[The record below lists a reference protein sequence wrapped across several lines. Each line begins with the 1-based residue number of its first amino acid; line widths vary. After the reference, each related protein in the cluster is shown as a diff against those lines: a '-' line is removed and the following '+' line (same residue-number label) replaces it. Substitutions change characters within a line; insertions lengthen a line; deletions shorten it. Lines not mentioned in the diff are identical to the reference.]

1 MTKIFSGNQEL
12 HHRSAKVSGELVNI
26 DGERFYKIEHVDHM
40 PHFFMSIVS
49 AYDHWLFISSNDG
62 ITAGRNSAEKALF
75 PYYTADLVIHDASR
89 TGGYTSIRVHTDEGL
104 KLWRPLSNH
113 YRGIY
118 RVWKNAYKNAA
129 GNRLILEEV
138 NEDLGLVFTVE
149 WTSAKKEGIVRRCA
163 LTNTSKHKIEL
174 DILDGLLNVMPARIS
189 PEMQQMKSVLVDG
202 YRHTELDEETGL
214 AMYNLGSKI
223 VDKAEPSESL
233 SSNVVWNA
241 GLDRTAVLLS
251 SAQLPAFGAGEDI
264 ENEPYVRGQ
273 KGAYLV
279 QSFLELN
286 PSEIKEWVTVG
297 DVDLSTAK
305 VADTLAHL
313 KSGRFSFESTIRGID
328 EGTLALQKLVSMN
341 DGQQRTGDV
350 STEMRHHN
358 NVLFN
363 VMRGGLFRTGY
374 DIKVKHLRGLVTHFN
389 KEYAHV
395 FDTHFT
401 EAELT
406 YPEMLEKLKGIQH
419 DGLKR
424 LCTMYLPLSFSRR
437 HGDPSRPWNR
447 FYIQSDADES
457 GTYEGNWRDIFQNW
471 EAMSYSYPHY
481 IFGMIFKFLNSS
493 TVDGYNPYR
502 ITEDG
507 IDWEVI
513 EPDDE
518 WSYIGYWGDHQI
530 VYLHRLLK
538 HAEKHFPGR
547 LSAMLHERTFAYANV
562 PYRIKGFKEIV
573 ENPKDTIDYD
583 WDSAGKVE
591 ERLKEIGADGAL
603 LMDSK
608 GEILEASLLEKLM
621 IPLLTKLSNF
631 VPDGGIWLNTQR
643 PEWNDANNALVG
655 YGMSMVTVGHMVPY
669 IDTIIEIL
677 KEDDSDSYRLEATAY
692 SFFSSI
698 AAIFASAKVQNDSS
712 QRAAVVT
719 ALGEAGEAYRTSVYQ
734 PVESKKTEITKVEL
748 MTALENF
755 KAHLSATLG
764 SNRRDD
770 GLFHSYNL
778 MNWTSEGIE
787 IERLPLMLEGQVASL
802 PSLGS
807 DMKAFKETLEKL
819 FISDLYRKDQDSFML
834 YPNKQLPRTLEKN
847 TLSKSEVET
856 IPLVAEMIKRGDT
869 RIIELDAQGGVHF
882 NASLHNA
889 DALSDVLA
897 QLNAEGYSEWIESS
911 KEALLNVY
919 EQKFN
924 HRAFTGRSSTFFA
937 FEGLGSIYWHMVS
950 KLYLA
955 TMETIRGFGETE
967 GVHELLEIAD
977 HMKRGI
983 GAQKSPDKYGAFPT
997 DPYSHTPAHAGAQ
1010 QPGMTG
1016 QVKEDVLSRWI
1027 ELGVSVQN
1035 GVLSFSPYG
1044 LKRAEK
1050 LTEAIDLKYMDVHR
1064 NWKALRIQPGELA
1077 FTYLGIPVVYSE
1089 GDSDQLTLSY
1099 ASGSR
1104 EDLDGFSLPAELSA
1118 KCFERKSGIAKIE
1131 VKLSGKRWVEGRES

>member
-12 HHRSAKVSGELVNI
+12 HHRTAEVSGELVNI

-75 PYYTADLVIHDASR
+75 PYYTADLIIHDASR
-89 TGGYTSIRVHTDEGL
+89 TGGYTSVRVHTDEGL

-149 WTSAKKEGIVRRCA
+149 WTSAKKEGIIRRCA
-163 LTNTSKHKIEL
+163 LTNTSDKSVKL
-174 DILDGLLNVMPARIS
+174 DILDGLLNVMPAGIS

-214 AMYNLGSKI
+214 AMFNLGSKI

-241 GLDRTAVLLS
+241 GLEREAVLLS
-251 SAQLPAFGAGEDI
+251 SAQIPVFGAGGKV

-279 QSFLELN
+279 QSTLELG
-286 PSEIKEWVTVG
+286 PKEIKEWVVVG
-297 DVDLSTAK
+297 DVDLSTAQ
-305 VADTLAHL
+305 VANTMASL
-313 KSGRFSFESTIRGID
+313 KSGEFSFEATIRGID
-328 EGTLALQKLVSMN
+328 EGTLALQKLVAMN
-341 DGQQRTGDV
+341 DGQQRTGDM

-363 VMRGGLFRTGY
+363 VMRGGLFRKGY
-374 DIKVKHLRGLVTHFN
+374 TVKIAHLRDFVSHYN
-389 KEYAHV
+389 KGYASV
-395 FDTHFT
+395 FDSHFA
-401 EAELT
+401 EEELT
-406 YPEMLEKLKGIQH
+406 YPELLSKLDSIEH
-419 DGLKR
+419 SGLKR

-437 HGDPSRPWNR
+437 HGDPSRPWNK
-447 FYIQSDADES
+447 FDIQSDANEA

-481 IFGMIFKFLNSS
+481 IFGMIYKFLNSS
-493 TVDGYNPYR
+493 TIDGYNPYR
-502 ITEDG
+502 ITEKG

-530 VYLHRLLK
+530 VYLHRLLV

-547 LSAMLHERTFAYANV
+547 LSKALREKSFAYANV
-562 PYRIKGFKEIV
+562 PYRIKGFDAIKL
-573 ENPKDTIDYD
+573 NPKDTIDYD
-583 WDSAGKVE
+583 FDVAEQVE
-591 ERLKEIGADGAL
+591 KRKEKIGEDGAMVPDDQGYL
-603 LMDSK
+603 
-608 GEILEASLLEKLM
+608 LEATLLEKLM
-621 IPLLTKLSNF
+621 VPLLVKLSNF
-631 VPDGGIWLNTQR
+631 VPNGGIWLNTQR

-655 YGMSMVTVGHMVPY
+655 YGMSVVTVGQMVPY
-669 IDTIIEIL
+669 IDTLIDLMER
-677 KEDDSDSYRLEATAY
+677 D
-692 SFFSSI
+692 
-698 AAIFASAKVQNDSS
+698 ASADFEVNESVAQLFRKVHEVLKDATPAETMMDAGV
-712 QRAAVVT
+712 RAEIVES
-719 ALGEAGEAYRTSVYQ
+719 LGRAGEAYRQGVYASVSSNQ
-734 PVESKKTEITKVEL
+734 SVINPKDIL
-748 MTALENF
+748 QALNTF
-755 KAHLSATLG
+755 KAHLQATLV

-778 MNWTSEGIE
+778 MNWEGE
-787 IERLPLMLEGQVASL
+787 GLKIERLPLMLEGQVTAL
-802 PSLGS
+802 PSLANN
-807 DMKAFKETLEKL
+807 KAELKRTLEAL
-819 FISDLYRKDQDSFML
+819 FKSALYRKDQDSFML
-834 YPNKQLPRTLEKN
+834 YPNRDMPRTLAKN
-847 TLSKSEVET
+847 TLSKDELQGNVLIE
-856 IPLVAEMIKRGDT
+856 LMHRHGDY
-869 RIIELDAQGGVHF
+869 RIIELDKAGGLHF

-889 DALSDVLA
+889 DALKEVLETLKEERFEKEVEA
-897 QLNAEGYSEWIESS
+897 SASQLLDA
-911 KEALLNVY
+911 Y
-919 EQKFN
+919 ERKFN
-924 HRAFTGRSSTFFA
+924 HRAFTGRSTTFFA

-955 TMETIRGFGETE
+955 SLETICDTDVAETRDN
-967 GVHELLEIAD
+967 ELLDIAA

-983 GAQKSPDKYGAFPT
+983 GAQKSPEQYGAFPT

-1027 ELGVSVQN
+1027 ELGVRVNDGQ
-1035 GVLSFSPYG
+1035 LSFAPIRLNRQEQLS
-1044 LKRAEK
+1044 
-1050 LTEAIDLKYMDVHR
+1050 EAIELKYMDAAF
-1064 NWKALRIQPGELA
+1064 NWKSIHVAPGELA
-1077 FTYLGIPVVYSE
+1077 FTYLGIPVIYSE
-1089 GDSDQLTLSY
+1089 GDKDELRIQF
-1099 ASGSR
+1099 ASGSTK
-1104 EDLDGFSLPAELSA
+1104 ELSGLELSPELSA
-1118 KCFERKSGIAKIE
+1118 KCFERKSGVE
-1131 VKLSGKRWVEGRES
+1131 VVRVTLESGRWG